1 MCSIVVLNLP
11 SIISILLP
19 YSMNK
24 NLFVL
29 TLFALLSMGCF
40 AQKNVIIFSKIKTVN
55 NSCDT
60 DSTEKTI
67 LLEKKLDESFILVK
81 KFTSTK
87 CRDYFSFERSS
98 GEFRFTVNAENYQP
112 VFKNFSINASSKD
125 TLLFDELVLK
135 KQSAITLAEVTIVG
149 VKREYIKIDAD
160 KTTVFV
166 KNNELLSEGSMYD
179 AIGKLPGVLSTPNGN
194 LILNGKQTAIWIDG
208 QPSSLTGQDLVNFL
222 NNLPANVVEKIEII
236 SNPGAAYDAN
246 TSGGI
251 INIITT
257 GKTLKGLSGTLN
269 TYFGRSVYNKLGTS
283 LILNGKVKNV
293 GWQVST
299 GYSENNFSEEK
310 NMKINFNDY
319 NPAIKLNQHYFSIN
333 KSNPFFIRTSV
344 DYALNKNS
352 TIGLKYNVNSNKNR
366 SPTNGNILGDNAAN
380 GLVFNSL
387 SKPTEINA
395 QHELIVSYRQLLDT
409 SGSILNVST
418 NLLFF
423 DKNNL
428 NAVAQSTGS
437 SASTNTYSISKN
449 EQIIKN
455 NFYKADLTIPY
466 KKINLTFNMGMKL
479 SFSKVNS
486 NGAYN
491 FNNASNTVFTNPIYS
506 DQLQFKYHQSNYAF
520 YITAGKKIKKLQL
533 NGGLRYEYYNIN
545 SSIADNTANYN
556 QHFSNVFPSANLLYP
571 ITEGVNFSAS
581 YTRKINQ
588 PGYSELDPNLSG
600 NFDSYS
606 QVRGNPTLKPNYYNN
621 FETKLSIFEY
631 AYLGFSYS
639 NSKSEN
645 LLVIENSGNLKALQT
660 YKTFN
665 GLKNYD
671 VSLGVPLPYALITQG
686 AQFFKQPINIEKLSF
701 LYLIAGYNFYKINN
715 AAEYITQ
722 FKPYYYLNIFT
733 QIVLPLKLKLGLNY
747 SYVTKGTY
755 QVYQINSPIHDV
767 EIMLSK
773 TFFNQSLKATFIA
786 KDVLK
791 TFKTNAIAQANN
803 IKVDYSLLNDT
814 QSFRVGIS
822 YNFGKFSTN
831 HKQQETEQPDELKR
845 IDKRGEIGPKKE

>member
-1 MCSIVVLNLP
+1 
-11 SIISILLP
+11 
-19 YSMNK
+19 MNK

-29 TLFALLSMGCF
+29 TLFALLSTECF
-40 AQKNVIIFSKIKTVN
+40 AQKNIVIFIKIKTGN

-60 DSTEKTI
+60 DRTKKNF
-67 LLEKKLDESFILVK
+67 LFEKKLDASFRLVDK
-81 KFTSTK
+81 ITRKS
-87 CRDYFSFERSS
+87 CAHYFSFKRSS
-98 GEFRFTVNAENYQP
+98 GEFRVTVTTENYQP
-112 VFKNFSINASSKD
+112 VVLNFSIDARSKD

-135 KQSAITLAEVTIVG
+135 KQSATTLAEVTIVG
-149 VKREYIKIDAD
+149 IKKEYIKIDAD

-166 KNNELLSEGSMYD
+166 KNNEQLSEGSTYD
-179 AIGKLPGVLSTPNGN
+179 AISKLPGVLTTPNGN
-194 LILNGKQTAIWIDG
+194 VILNGKQTAIWIDE
-208 QPSSLTGQDLVNFL
+208 QPSSLSGQDLVNFL
-222 NNLPANVVEKIEII
+222 NNLPANVVEKIEVI

-319 NPAIKLNQHYFSIN
+319 NPAIKLNQHYFSTN

-344 DYALNKNS
+344 DYTITKNS
-352 TIGLKYNVNSNKNR
+352 TIGFKYNVNSNKNN
-366 SPTNGNILGDNAAN
+366 STTNGNILSDNATN
-380 GLVFNSL
+380 GVVFNSL
-387 SKPTEINA
+387 SKPTEIND
-395 QHELIVSYRQLLDT
+395 QHEIIVSYRQLLDT
-409 SGSILNVST
+409 SGSMLNVST

-423 DKNNL
+423 GKNNL
-428 NAVAQSTGS
+428 NAVSQSNGS
-437 SASTNTYSISKN
+437 PASTNTYSISKN
-449 EQIIKN
+449 EQTIKN

-466 KKINLTFNMGMKL
+466 KKINLTFNTGMKL

-486 NGAYN
+486 DGSYN
-491 FNNASNTVFTNPIYS
+491 FNNASNTIFINPIYS

-520 YITAGKKIKKLQL
+520 YISAGKKIKKLQF
-533 NGGLRYEYYNIN
+533 NGGLRYEFYNIK
-545 SSIADNTANYN
+545 SSIADNTSNFN
-556 QHFSNVFPSANLLYP
+556 QHFSNVFPSASLMYP
-571 ITEGVNFSAS
+571 IVDGVNFSAS

-606 QVRGNPTLKPNYYNN
+606 QVQGNPTLKPNYYDN
-621 FETKLSIFEY
+621 FETKISILEY

-671 VSLGVPLPYALITQG
+671 LSLGVPLPYALFTQG

-701 LYLIAGYNFYKINN
+701 LYLVAGYNFYKINN
-715 AAEYITQ
+715 AADYIAQ
-722 FKPYYYLNIFT
+722 FKPYYYFNIFT
-733 QIVLPLKLKLGLNY
+733 QIVLPTKLKLGLNY

-755 QVYQINSPIHDV
+755 QVYQINNPIHDI

-773 TFFNQSLKATFIA
+773 TFFNQLLKATFSA

-831 HKQQETEQPDELKR
+831 HKQHETEQADELKR